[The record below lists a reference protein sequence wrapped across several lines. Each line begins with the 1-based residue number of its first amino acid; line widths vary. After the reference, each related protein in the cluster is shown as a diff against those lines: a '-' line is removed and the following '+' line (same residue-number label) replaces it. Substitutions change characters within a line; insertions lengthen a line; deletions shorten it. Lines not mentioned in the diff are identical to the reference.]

1 MNRSHYQFGTL
12 YLEPRKKGPEVWVFR
27 WRERDEGGKDR
38 LRKRIVGSAV
48 EYPTRA
54 QAQRAV
60 EAHRLDLN
68 RDTTSRTA
76 APRTIRQ
83 LVEHYRL
90 KEMPMDT
97 HEKKRR
103 STKLVYNTNL
113 KTHILPRWGG
123 YPLRR
128 VSTIE
133 VEDWIGELPLAPGSR
148 AKVRNVFSMIFRH
161 AIRWGWL
168 GQHENPIAMV
178 RVSGRRLHT
187 PDILTAEEFQALI
200 LGLPQRERLMGSICA
215 TTGLRI
221 GEVLGLKWSDVSFT
235 DQTLN
240 VCRSFADGTIGP
252 CKTEISHQP
261 VPLDSSV
268 LEQLRDWRPVCAYP
282 KEEDW
287 IFASYQKFGKIPV
300 WPDSIRQKILKPIAR
315 KVGITKRIG
324 WHTFRHTYSSLLAHT
339 GNDVRVVQELMRHA
353 KVSTTMEI
361 YTHAAMD
368 KKRVAQQKAVDHL
381 LSRDKDGTTGKT
393 LCSQIVPRNVIL
405 FPDHTR

>member
-1 MNRSHYQFGTL
+1 MNRSHYQFGSL

-27 WRERDEGGKDR
+27 WRERDEGGRDR
-38 LRKRIVGSAV
+38 LRKRIVGSTV
-48 EYPTRA
+48 EYPTKG
-54 QAQRAV
+54 QAQRAI

-68 RDTTSRTA
+68 RGTTSQTS
-76 APRTIRQ
+76 APQTIRQ

-113 KTHILPRWGG
+113 NTHILPRWGR

-133 VEDWIGELPLAPGSR
+133 VEDWLSSLPLAPGTR
-148 AKVRNVFSMIFRH
+148 TKVRNVFSMIFRH

-178 RVSGRRLHT
+178 RVSGRRIRT
-187 PDILTAEEFQALI
+187 PEILTGDEFQTLM
-200 LGLPQRERLMGSICA
+200 LGLPQRERLIGTLCA
-215 TTGLRI
+215 TAGLRI
-221 GEVLGLKWSDVSFT
+221 GEVLGLKWSDVSFANNSV
-235 DQTLN
+235 N
-240 VCRSFADGTIGP
+240 VCRSFSDGSIGP
-252 CKTEISHQP
+252 CKTEISQQP
-261 VPLDSSV
+261 VPLDKSV
-268 LEQLRDWRPVCAYP
+268 TAELHEWRLICGYA
-282 KEEDW
+282 KGTDW
-287 IFASYQKFGKIPV
+287 IFASTKKFGKEPV
-300 WPDSIRQKILKPIAR
+300 WPDSLRQKILQPIAR
-315 KVGITKRIG
+315 RVGIAKRIG

-353 KVSTTMEI
+353 KVATTMEI

-381 LSRDKDGTTGKT
+381 LSRDKDGTTGNPY
-393 LCSQIVPRNVIL
+393 VPKL
-405 FPDHTR
+405 FPEM

>member
-48 EYPTRA
+48 EYPTRS

-68 RDTTSRTA
+68 RATTTRTA
-76 APRTIRQ
+76 APQTIRH

-123 YPLRR
+123 YALRR

-133 VEDWIGELPLAPGSR
+133 VEDWLGALPLAPGSR

-187 PDILTAEEFQALI
+187 PETLTAVEFQALM
-200 LGLPQRERLMGSICA
+200 LALPQRERLMGTICA

-221 GEVLGLKWSDVSFT
+221 GEVLGLKWSDISFEGK
-235 DQTLN
+235 TLN

-261 VPLDSSV
+261 VPLT
-268 LEQLRDWRPVCAYP
+268 
-282 KEEDW
+282 
-287 IFASYQKFGKIPV
+287 
-300 WPDSIRQKILKPIAR
+300 AR
-315 KVGITKRIG
+315 
-324 WHTFRHTYSSLLAHT
+324 L
-339 GNDVRVVQELMRHA
+339 
-353 KVSTTMEI
+353 
-361 YTHAAMD
+361 
-368 KKRVAQQKAVDHL
+368 
-381 LSRDKDGTTGKT
+381 
-393 LCSQIVPRNVIL
+393 
-405 FPDHTR
+405 